1 MSITRE
7 QIIEAISG
15 MSVLE
20 LMELVKELEGKF
32 GVSAAAAMPA
42 MGVGFMS
49 GAQQADAQEAAPE
62 EEEKSEYS
70 VILVSS
76 GDKKIQV
83 IKEVRAI
90 TSLALKDA
98 KDLVDNAPSPL
109 KEGVSKQEADEI
121 KRKMEEAGAVVE
133 LK

>member
-7 QIIEAISG
+7 QIIETISG

-20 LMELVKELEGKF
+20 LMDLVKELEGKF
-32 GVSAAAAMPA
+32 GVSAASAMPA
-42 MGVGFMS
+42 MGFMP
-49 GAQQADAQEAAPE
+49 QQAEAQVAVEE
-62 EEEKSEYS
+62 EEEKSEYT
-70 VILVSS
+70 VMLMSS

-83 IKEVRAI
+83 IKEVRAL

-98 KDLVDNAPSPL
+98 KDLVDGAPSIV
-109 KEGVSKQEADEI
+109 KEGVSKQEAEEI
-121 KRKMEEAGAVVE
+121 KKKMEEAGAVVE

>member
-7 QIIEAISG
+7 QIIETISG

-20 LMELVKELEGKF
+20 LMDLVKELEGKF
-32 GVSAAAAMPA
+32 GVSAASAMPA
-42 MGVGFMS
+42 MGFMP
-49 GAQQADAQEAAPE
+49 QQAEAQVVVEE
-62 EEEKSEYS
+62 EEEKSEYT
-70 VILVSS
+70 VMLMSS

-83 IKEVRAI
+83 IKEVRAL

-98 KDLVDNAPSPL
+98 KDLVDNAPSIIR
-109 KEGVSKQEADEI
+109 EGVSKQEADEI
-121 KRKMEEAGAVVE
+121 KKKMEEAGGVVE

>member
-7 QIIEAISG
+7 QIIETISG

-20 LMELVKELEGKF
+20 LMDLVKELEGKF
-32 GVSAAAAMPA
+32 GVSAASAMPA
-42 MGVGFMS
+42 MGFMP
-49 GAQQADAQEAAPE
+49 QQAEAQVVVEE
-62 EEEKSEYS
+62 EEEKSEYT
-70 VILVSS
+70 VMLISS

-83 IKEVRAI
+83 IKEVRAV

-98 KDLVDNAPSPL
+98 KDLVDNAPSAIR
-109 KEGVSKQEADEI
+109 EGVSKQEADEI
-121 KRKMEEAGAVVE
+121 KKKMEEAGAVVE

>member
-7 QIIEAISG
+7 QIIETISG

-20 LMELVKELEGKF
+20 LMDLVKEIEGKF
-32 GVSAAAAMPA
+32 GVSAASAMPA
-42 MGVGFMS
+42 MGFMP
-49 GAQQADAQEAAPE
+49 QQAEAQVAVEE
-62 EEEKSEYS
+62 EEEKSEYT
-70 VILVSS
+70 IMLISS

-83 IKEVRAI
+83 IKEVRAV

-98 KDLVDNAPSPL
+98 KDLVDNAPSMIR
-109 KEGVSKQEADEI
+109 EGVSKQEAEEI
-121 KRKMEEAGAVVE
+121 KKKMEEAGGVVE

>member
-7 QIIEAISG
+7 QIIETISG

-20 LMELVKELEGKF
+20 LMDLVKELEGKF
-32 GVSAAAAMPA
+32 GVSAASAMPA
-42 MGVGFMS
+42 MGFMP
-49 GAQQADAQEAAPE
+49 QQAEAQVAVEE
-62 EEEKSEYS
+62 EEEKSEYT
-70 VILVSS
+70 IMLISS

-83 IKEVRAI
+83 IKEVRAV

-98 KDLVDNAPSPL
+98 KDLVDNAPSIIR
-109 KEGVSKQEADEI
+109 EGVSKQEAEEI
-121 KRKMEEAGAVVE
+121 KKKMEEAGGVVE